1 MADLEC
7 GQAVE
12 IVRIVCFA
20 SLNDSGDHQKIG
32 EEEIID
38 YNLCYMFLLWMLLDD
53 NQLFSLL

>member
-1 MADLEC
+1 MLAKLFLRSVLVHGKDVL
-7 GQAVE
+7 A
-12 IVRIVCFA
+12 I
-20 SLNDSGDHQKIG
+20 LLHQKIG